1 MNEMNEQE
9 KKTFRFLKDVYNLNF
24 KMCSM
29 ENADIKNI
37 INIIEKLQKEIED
50 LKTITREYDAYE
62 LGEGN
67 KIMIASKEW
76 FNNGYFKEHY
86 ISKDKIKEQIRMVEE
101 TKRKGKG
108 IDDYSMHYCIMRL
121 KELLG
126 E

>member
-1 MNEMNEQE
+1 MNEEE
-9 KKTFRFLKDVYNLNF
+9 KQAYNYLEKYIEWETLGERNL
-24 KMCSM
+24 
-29 ENADIKNI
+29 EGDIKTILELIKKQQN
-37 INIIEKLQKEIED
+37 KIED
-50 LKTITREYDAYE
+50 LKTITREYEAYK

-76 FNNGYFKEHY
+76 FNDGYFEENF